1 MAHSKVIAGL
11 QRAWRIPGKEFG
23 FQRIITHLLLG
34 GMTVTLYLLIGFLAP
49 EGKQVGVLVIA
60 LGYLSL
66 LLIGITLIIGPINLL
81 RSRRNPVNIDVRRD
95 VGIWAA
101 IAGCWHVLLVFRGTV
116 LNGQI
121 LQYFLQAGGY
131 GLQLNIYGLSNDSG
145 LFATILLLLLLA
157 LSNAA
162 SLRFLKG
169 KWWKRI
175 QRLTYLLALLAIVH
189 TFGYQYLNGRGEL
202 LFVMVIILSVL
213 VLICQAWGIGL
224 TVSRQRRNNRAL
236 FIAPRTPSIE
246 MV

>member
-1 MAHSKVIAGL
+1 MGHSRVIAGA
-11 QRAWRIPGKEFG
+11 QRAWHISSKGFG

-49 EGKQVGVLVIA
+49 EGKQVGVLIIA

-66 LLIGITLIIGPINLL
+66 LLIGVTLIIGPINLL
-81 RSRRNPVNIDVRRD
+81 RSRRNPVNIDLRRD

-121 LQYFLQAGGY
+121 LQYFLQANGL
-131 GLQLNIYGLSNDSG
+131 GLQLNVYGLSNDSG
-145 LFATILLLLLLA
+145 LFATLLLLLLLA

-175 QRLTYLLALLAIVH
+175 QRLTYLLAVLAIAH
-189 TFGYQYLNGRGEL
+189 TFGYQYLNGRGAF
-202 LFVMVIILSVL
+202 LFVMVIILTIL
-213 VLICQAWGIGL
+213 TLACQACGIVL
-224 TVSRQRRNNRAL
+224 TLSRQRRKGREQRA
-236 FIAPRTPSIE
+236 T
-246 MV
+246 

>member
-1 MAHSKVIAGL
+1 MGHSRVIAGA
-11 QRAWRIPGKEFG
+11 QRAWHISSKGFG

-34 GMTVTLYLLIGFLAP
+34 GMTVTLYLLIGFFAP
-49 EGKQVGVLVIA
+49 EGKQVGVLIIA

-66 LLIGITLIIGPINLL
+66 LLIGVTMIIGPINLL

-95 VGIWAA
+95 IGIWAG
-101 IAGCWHVLLVFRGTV
+101 IAGCWHVLLVVRGTV

-121 LQYFLQAGGY
+121 LHYFLQANGF
-131 GLQLNIYGLSNDSG
+131 GLQLNIYGFSNDTG

-157 LSNAA
+157 FSNAA

-175 QRLTYLLALLAIVH
+175 QRLTYLLALLAVAH

-202 LFVMVIILSVL
+202 LFVAVIILSVL
-213 VLICQAWGIGL
+213 VLACQACGIVL
-224 TVSRQRRNNRAL
+224 TVSRQRRNNRDSTLLRSSSRA
-236 FIAPRTPSIE
+236 R
-246 MV
+246 

>member
-1 MAHSKVIAGL
+1 MGHSRVIAGA
-11 QRAWRIPGKEFG
+11 QRAWRISGKGFG

-49 EGKQVGVLVIA
+49 AGKQVGVLIIA

-66 LLIGITLIIGPINLL
+66 LLIAITLIIGPLNLL
-81 RSRRNPVNIDVRRD
+81 RSRRNPVNIDLRRD
-95 VGIWAA
+95 IGIWAA

-121 LQYFLQAGGY
+121 LQYFLQTGCCGY
-131 GLQLNIYGLSNDSG
+131 SLQLNVYGFSNDSG

-175 QRLTYLLALLAIVH
+175 QRLTYLLALLALAH
-189 TFGYQYLNGRGEL
+189 TFGYQYLNGRGEF
-202 LFVMVIILSVL
+202 LFVMAIILVIL
-213 VLICQAWGIGL
+213 TLACQACGIVL
-224 TVSRQRRNNRAL
+224 TVFRQRRNNRNSTLLCSSNRA
-236 FIAPRTPSIE
+236 R
-246 MV
+246 